1 MCKKKSN
8 INPENPTVNP
18 EVLKHYRKIERIKNA
33 EFVCTGLLL
42 LAILASLTTIVVV
55 QFTSDNPTDEM
66 AAQIVNTYTGIILGF
81 VAMTVSLIGM
91 VLSFHNTKQAEE
103 SNLDSIVAFT
113 NLHNSVSEIAEIE
126 KNLSKTLGDL
136 ERNMVNIDCFKTI
149 EIQLEK
155 LAKEMRNSY
164 DMNKGSAT
172 EKATTTPVKKEV
184 ERMLTD
190 EHP

>member
-1 MCKKKSN
+1 
-8 INPENPTVNP
+8 
-18 EVLKHYRKIERIKNA
+18 
-33 EFVCTGLLL
+33 
-42 LAILASLTTIVVV
+42 
-55 QFTSDNPTDEM
+55 
-66 AAQIVNTYTGIILGF
+66 
-81 VAMTVSLIGM
+81 
-91 VLSFHNTKQAEE
+91 
-103 SNLDSIVAFT
+103 
-113 NLHNSVSEIAEIE
+113 
-126 KNLSKTLGDL
+126 
-136 ERNMVNIDCFKTI
+136 MVNIDCFKTI